1 MEILTHIIERWNGP
15 MPKFFRVIFWAAAA
29 LVAVSSGA
37 NLFIEQLV
45 ELGFVPPQWLTDVAG
60 WVGAAAAI
68 VAKLT
73 VDWKKKSEK
82 ESLKSFIKEATA
94 ARAKR

>member
-1 MEILTHIIERWNGP
+1 MEILTQILERWNGP
-15 MPKFFRVIFWAAAA
+15 MPKFFRVIFWGAAA

-45 ELGFVPPQWLTDVAG
+45 ELGFVPPPWLTDVAG

-68 VAKLT
+68 VAKFT
-73 VDWKKKSEK
+73 VDWKKKSKE
-82 ESLKSFIKEATA
+82 ESLKSFIQGATA
-94 ARAKR
+94 ARKK